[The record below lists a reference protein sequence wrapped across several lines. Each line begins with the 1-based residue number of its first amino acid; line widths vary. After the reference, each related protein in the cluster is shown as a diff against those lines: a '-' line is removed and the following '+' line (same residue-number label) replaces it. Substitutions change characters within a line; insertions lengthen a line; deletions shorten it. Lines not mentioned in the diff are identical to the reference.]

1 MKCAYHP
8 SKDAIAKCSHCHTP
22 LCDECAPSGKD
33 KDVACSR
40 CAALISAQD
49 ASAATNERFKEKE
62 VRRQE
67 QEAIK
72 KRKSKILVL
81 YELLII
87 GVCIAIIA
95 TQLPRLIST
104 FEEQKPIRHGTYSTD
119 NQTDQ
124 CIKNLWHISKLLQEG
139 KLPGNDIVC
148 PASKKPY
155 VVTETE
161 ENVVVSSPSPELY
174 GFKEIRVS
182 KNKPVP
188 ELIK

>member
-8 SKDAIAKCSHCHTP
+8 HNDGVAKCSQCHKP

-33 KDVACSR
+33 KDVVCSR
-40 CAALISAQD
+40 CAILLAAQD
-49 ASAATNERFKEKE
+49 ASLGANERIKEKE
-62 VRRQE
+62 GKKQE
-67 QEAIK
+67 SEIRK
-72 KRKSKILVL
+72 KRKSKTRVVSQFV
-81 YELLII
+81 II
-87 GVCIAIIA
+87 AACIAIIA
-95 TQLPRLIST
+95 IQIPRLMSN
-104 FEEQKPIRHGTYSTD
+104 FEEKKPIRTGTYSTD
-119 NQTDQ
+119 AQTDQ

-139 KLPGNDIVC
+139 KLPSNDIVC

-161 ENVVVSSPSPELY
+161 EDVVVRSPNPKLY

-188 ELIK
+188 ELLR

>member
-8 SKDAIAKCSHCHTP
+8 QKDEIAKCSHCQKP
-22 LCDECAPSGKD
+22 LCGECAQSGKD
-33 KDVACSR
+33 KNVVCSR
-40 CAALISAQD
+40 CAALVAAQD
-49 ASAATNERFKEKE
+49 ASLWTDERIKEKE
-62 VRRQE
+62 GKKQE
-67 QEAIK
+67 RETRK
-72 KRKSKILVL
+72 KRKSKIWVL
-81 YELLII
+81 SELLFI
-87 GVCIAIIA
+87 GVCIAIIT
-95 TQLPRLIST
+95 TQIPRFIGI
-104 FEEQKPIRHGTYSTD
+104 FEEEKPIRHGTYSTD
-119 NQTDQ
+119 TQTDQ

-161 ENVVVSSPSPELY
+161 GNVVVSSPSPELY